1 MNYFFVNFGKKSKK
15 KVFTLARRWETFSG
29 KNWKN
34 KYFKCSDFEHYE
46 HTRESFQSPEGII
59 RCSTQGSEFLSFSCL
74 VATTVV
80 SATAPIATATT
91 TAVTITTA
99 PTAVVTTVTITV
111 IVAVSVLKPQIDLF
125 IPKIEK
131 TPLFKLQSVI
141 PTRKFWKL
149 RFNNA
154 L

>member
-1 MNYFFVNFGKKSKK
+1 MKKYYEARIDFDFASVYSLVKYRELEKPKSELFFVNFGKKSKK

-99 PTAVVTTVTITV
+99 PTAVVSTVTFTV
-111 IVAVSVLKPQIDLF
+111 IIAVSVLK
-125 IPKIEK
+125 
-131 TPLFKLQSVI
+131 
-141 PTRKFWKL
+141 
-149 RFNNA
+149 
-154 L
+154 